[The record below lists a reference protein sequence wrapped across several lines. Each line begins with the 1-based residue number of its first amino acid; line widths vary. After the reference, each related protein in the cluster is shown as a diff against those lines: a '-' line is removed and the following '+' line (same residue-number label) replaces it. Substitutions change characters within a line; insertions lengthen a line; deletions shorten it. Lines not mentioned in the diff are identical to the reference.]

1 MVNYYQLTNLDLLL
15 LTLPLLPYLRQ
26 LIVGYGNVNSVVF
39 LELKKA
45 FDTVDHTLRLSKLD
59 CYVYGITG
67 PEGEWFRSYLSS
79 RTQSCMVRGCIN

>member
-1 MVNYYQLTNLDLLL
+1 M
-15 LTLPLLPYLRQ
+15 
-26 LIVGYGNVNSVVF
+26 F

-45 FDTVDHTLRLSKLD
+45 FDTVDHTLSLSKLD

-79 RTQSCMVRGCIN
+79 RTQSCVVRGCINKQLMNEAHNTLRDLHNFS